1 MIDEYSINDYF
12 PEVVLIEFYKTRNEL
27 FYLFRNGPDCYWID
41 AETLVWSQKLTFSLE
56 TIQSRFDYVGYSKNK
71 NDEWKKWRVSM
82 TLCFEDYENCLVL
95 IEPSSLEEVR
105 KIAKSK
111 KWSDSLFT
119 DCEDTFEYQYVC
131 MDRLGITSIVET
143 VKEMKK
149 FAEITYK
156 IHKED
161 GIE

>member
-41 AETLVWSQKLTFSLE
+41 AETLIWSQKLTFSLE
-56 TIQSRFDYVGYSKNK
+56 TIQSRFDYVAYTKNE

-82 TLCFEDYENCLVL
+82 TLCFDNYEDCLVL

-105 KIAKSK
+105 DLAKSK
-111 KWSDSLFT
+111 KWSDNLLT
-119 DCEDTFEYQYVC
+119 DCEDTFQYQYVC
-131 MDRLGITSIVET
+131 MDSLGITSINERVQRRRRRRLL
-143 VKEMKK
+143 
-149 FAEITYK
+149 
-156 IHKED
+156 
-161 GIE
+161 GL